1 MVAGA
6 RRRRREMKQGQ
17 GIGGTA
23 LVRNAIR
30 PPIFV
35 GEATLP
41 MNIRHVYSSVRDVI
55 DEYMGRVKVKL
66 DEPYIHRF
74 RY

>member
-6 RRRRREMKQGQ
+6 SRRWRKMKQGQ
-17 GIGGTA
+17 GIGGAA
-23 LVRNAIR
+23 LVQNAIR

-41 MNIRHVYSSVRDVI
+41 MNICHVYSSVT
-55 DEYMGRVKVKL
+55 
-66 DEPYIHRF
+66 
-74 RY
+74 